1 MSVAPAVSACSARG
15 DFACFSAGVR
25 NVTMTLGSFTAEVC
39 VHVYVCVHAYIRMYV
54 CTQVQA
60 TQNGRGSALRPISLI
75 SPSARGSHNSSPP
88 VTARCLITPVG
99 ML

>member
-1 MSVAPAVSACSARG
+1 
-15 DFACFSAGVR
+15 
-25 NVTMTLGSFTAEVC
+25 MTLGSFTAEVC
-39 VHVYVCVHAYIRMYV
+39 VHVYVCVHAYIRTYIRMYV
-54 CTQVQA
+54 CMQVQA

-75 SPSARGSHNSSPP
+75 SPSALSSHNSSPP